1 MDREIH
7 RLVRA
12 QLAANA
18 SHVRVRLERARARE
32 RMMPMEPHNARLR
45 VAKEIREL
53 SAQLEAWVT
62 IMALALARMP
72 KELRESDEADRCG
85 VQFMG
90 GGACVLP
97 VGHWEN
103 EGTTHKL
110 RDGDKS

>member
-32 RMMPMEPHNARLR
+32 RMTPFEQPTARLR
-45 VAKEIREL
+45 AAKEIREL

-62 IMALALARMP
+62 IMALARMP
-72 KELRESDEADRCG
+72 KELRGDES
-85 VQFMG
+85 
-90 GGACVLP
+90 
-97 VGHWEN
+97 
-103 EGTTHKL
+103 
-110 RDGDKS
+110 

>member
-1 MDREIH
+1 MDQDIH
-7 RLVRA
+7 KLVRA

-32 RMMPMEPHNARLR
+32 RMMPMEPHNSRLK

-62 IMALALARMP
+62 IMALARMP
-72 KELRESDEADRCG
+72 RDLREGDETGTCG

-90 GGACVLP
+90 GGSCVLS

-110 RDGDKS
+110 RESDGS

>member
-32 RMMPMEPHNARLR
+32 RTMPMASGTARIKA
-45 VAKEIREL
+45 AKEIREL

-62 IMALALARMP
+62 IMALARMP
-72 KELRESDEADRCG
+72 AELREGDE
-85 VQFMG
+85 
-90 GGACVLP
+90 
-97 VGHWEN
+97 
-103 EGTTHKL
+103 
-110 RDGDKS
+110 S